1 MKIVCQAMHNQTGKR
16 SDAFILNG
24 DASDVLTKLFP
35 DDLDN
40 ILIIPLLH
48 IPADDSDPVIST
60 LPIVSATQLISMEF
74 SK

>member
-60 LPIVSATQLISMEF
+60 LPIVSATQLISMES

>member
-35 DDLDN
+35 DLDN

-60 LPIVSATQLISMEF
+60 LPIVSATQLISMES